1 MSLSSRSRKRSKTK
15 TRKVR
20 FGTLKK
26 NDLKQFGYSTSQPFA
41 IRKHALELAVK
52 KFGALS
58 VFRKLNAVFVLTKNR
73 APRASAVFK
82 MDRDWIHK
90 QFMSVV

>member
-1 MSLSSRSRKRSKTK
+1 MKMNMKTTKTK
-15 TRKVR
+15 KRTRKVR

-26 NDLKQFGYSTSQPFA
+26 NDLKQFGYSTSQPFS
-41 IRKHALELAVK
+41 IRTHALELAVK
-52 KFGALS
+52 KYGALS

-73 APRASAVFK
+73 APGASAVFK
-82 MDRDWIHK
+82 MDRDWVHK